1 MVQLVRSIVDAVID
15 LSTFAL
21 VTVACLVA
29 PRYRRM
35 GEVRAAYEIGLKA
48 GRNRDSR

>member
-1 MVQLVRSIVDAVID
+1 MVQLIRSAVDAVID
-15 LSTFAL
+15 VYVFAA

-29 PRYRRM
+29 PRYRKM

-48 GRNRDSR
+48 GKNRHAQ